1 MRKTLSYAYWRDGDW
16 YVGQVRELPS
26 VISQGRTL
34 AELEA
39 NLKDAYHV
47 LVQDQPARRVR
58 GAHVRRLTLAH
69 A

>member
-1 MRKTLSYAYWRDGDW
+1 MTKSLSYTYWRDGDW
-16 YVGQVRELPS
+16 YVGQIRELPS

-39 NLKDAYHV
+39 NLKDAYHTV
-47 LVQDQPARRVR
+47 VQDRPVQRVR
-58 GAHVRRLTLAH
+58 GARLRRLTLAH